1 MMMLMISVKRNIFV
15 VTFFINWGWFL
26 FQGNPRIIELSHIFL
41 QYIRILE
48 AQGKVLLTRDESLDE
63 PH

>member
-1 MMMLMISVKRNIFV
+1 MMLMISVKRNIFV